1 MCPPFLPPRPHTHLL
16 SGATHSTQTQ
26 VSLRF
31 SSRPFLPPAPNNHRR
46 LVLQSLCYPGPGCV
60 PLTCC
65 GGGRKYHP
73 GQHCQVPFAQQP
85 SRPSDPDRRNCQGQK
100 QDGRSQVSRE
110 ENFVPSPSTS
120 GLFTHRDKKQ
130 RAGCGRVQAGKPA
143 GLLEAALARC
153 REAVTCLEGRRP
165 ERNHVGTPGAES
177 QAGIQFGSRL
187 KLEPWRCGRKHRR
200 P

>member
-26 VSLRF
+26 VSLSF